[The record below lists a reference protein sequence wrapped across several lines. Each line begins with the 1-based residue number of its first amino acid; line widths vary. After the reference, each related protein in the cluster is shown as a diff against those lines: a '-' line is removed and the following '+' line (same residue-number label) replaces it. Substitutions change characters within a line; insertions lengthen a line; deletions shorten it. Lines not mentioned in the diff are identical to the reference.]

1 MRPRHPTSAAGGLG
15 GGGCC
20 WRCSC
25 RRRRS
30 RRARASR
37 TTSAISSRDI
47 YDFTDLR
54 QAIDRDDR
62 AAIEAALDD
71 AQDLVDRAPSDIE
84 NDIEAVVD
92 AVVDSVRAVIDVE
105 GPDGQNMPVDL
116 ARLNDA
122 LAKVGENAQRVV
134 RLCRREM
141 WHHHHHGSLS
151 VNVTIR

>member
-1 MRPRHPTSAAGGLG
+1 MRPQHPRVLRAGSVTALLLAVLLSAAPLAS
-15 GGGCC
+15 
-20 WRCSC
+20 CSSEQDDFC
-25 RRRRS
+25 DQL
-30 RRARASR
+30 
-37 TTSAISSRDI
+37 RDI
-47 YDFTDLR
+47 YDFSDLR

-134 RLCRREM
+134 VFADEKCGITTTTV
-141 WHHHHHGSLS
+141 H
-151 VNVTIR
+151 